1 MVKSVPSFI
10 RIGQC
15 ICKGLLKYWSLKWWD
30 CWGKI
35 NFSKT
40 VVGITKWIWFTIKG
54 YLSYLLTK
62 FEDLVPTSLGS
73 GPFLIFGGF
82 YRKAVCCPQFFLKI
96 LRGCLVLF
104 RYQLILADFTG
115 TNNEVNKV
123 HPVVHNRFLVSPAP
137 AGEQSGSAGRSGS
150 FLRRS

>member
-1 MVKSVPSFI
+1 MYMQRAAKI
-10 RIGQC
+10 LIA
-15 ICKGLLKYWSLKWWD
+15 KMMGLL
-30 CWGKI
+30 GKI

-96 LRGCLVLF
+96 LRGFIPLS
-104 RYQLILADFTG
+104 ADFG
-115 TNNEVNKV
+115 GFHRDK
-123 HPVVHNRFLVSPAP
+123 
-137 AGEQSGSAGRSGS
+137 Q
-150 FLRRS
+150 